1 MDWVNII
8 LTAFSM
14 SVDAMTVNIT
24 NGIQEKNMKFSK
36 MVLISLT
43 FGIFQFVMPLIGY
56 FIGYSFKDVLE
67 RYISWIAFGL
77 LTALGVKSLIDWIK
91 ERKEAEKEEKHEIES
106 KVISPFTVFVQ
117 GIATSIDALCIGFV
131 YIGLSIPQALLVFAI
146 IGITTFTLSL
156 ICVVLAKKVAGKL
169 DKWAGLIAS
178 LVFIAL
184 GIKILLEGLLG

>member
-106 KVISPFTVFVQ
+106 NVISPFTVFVQ

-131 YIGLSIPQALLVFAI
+131 YIELSIPQALLVFAI

-156 ICVVLAKKVAGKL
+156 VCVVLAKKVAGKL

-178 LVFIAL
+178 LVFITL